1 MLNLI
6 TKQRSKLLVTIAT
19 SAIMLTGTNVIQA
32 DDDTGWFVGAGLA
45 RLDANFDSPTD
56 ANFDDSDDT
65 WQLKFGYMFTDIVGI
80 EGGYVDLGNYQ
91 GSRGGEIDA
100 DGYSIAGV
108 LNWSVADRW
117 DIYGKLGA
125 AMIEAKSD
133 QFIPGV
139 GLVREDDDETNVFG
153 GVGVEYD
160 LGTLNFYFEW
170 ARMDTDVA
178 DLKVDAIA
186 LGIKAEF

>member
-1 MLNLI
+1 MLH
-6 TKQRSKLLVTIAT
+6 
-19 SAIMLTGTNVIQA
+19 
-32 DDDTGWFVGAGLA
+32 
-45 RLDANFDSPTD
+45 
-56 ANFDDSDDT
+56 
-65 WQLKFGYMFTDIVGI
+65 
-80 EGGYVDLGNYQ
+80 VDLGNYQ